1 MATRDEIVA
10 AIRAVDVRLDGLK
23 PRILAQGDAALKEGA
38 WRVREALSH
47 LAARANGVDRVA
59 QRVRDT
65 QAGKAPAAPR
75 TIDEINAG
83 QVAER
88 SSKSVADLLDEIV
101 RGHAAAI
108 AAVGALEQD
117 ILDAMLP
124 LGFRP
129 GEATASDLMLRGGP
143 GHDNSHVDQIEAALS

>member
-1 MATRDEIVA
+1 MATRDEVVA
-10 AIRAVDVRLDGLK
+10 SIRAVDARLDGLK
-23 PRILAQGDAALKEGA
+23 PRILAQSDAPLKEGT

-47 LAARANGVDRVA
+47 LAARANGVERVA

-75 TIDEINAG
+75 TIDEINAD

-88 SSKSVADLLDEIV
+88 NTKSAAELLDEIA
-101 RGHAAAI
+101 RGHAAEI
-108 AAVGALEQD
+108 AAIGALDKALLE
-117 ILDAMLP
+117 AMLP

-129 GEATASDLMLRGGP
+129 GESAASDLMIGGGP
-143 GHDNSHVDQIEAALS
+143 RHDNTHIDQIEAALS

>member
-1 MATRDEIVA
+1 MATRDEVVA
-10 AIRAVDVRLDGLK
+10 AIRAVDTRLDALK
-23 PRILAQGDAALKEGA
+23 PRIMAQGDAPLKEGT

-75 TIDEINAG
+75 TVDEINAG

-88 SSKSVADLLDEIV
+88 TSKSVAELLEEV
-101 RGHAAAI
+101 ARGHAAAI
-108 AAVGALEQD
+108 TAVGAIDES
-117 ILDAMLP
+117 ILDTMLP
-124 LGFRP
+124 FGFRP
-129 GEATASDLMLRGGP
+129 GESAASDLMLRGGP
-143 GHDNSHVDQIEAALS
+143 SHDNNHIDQIEAALN

>member
-1 MATRDEIVA
+1 MATRDEVVA
-10 AIRAVDVRLDGLK
+10 AIQAVDARLAALK
-23 PRILAQGDAALKEGA
+23 PRIIARGEAPLKEGT

-47 LAARANGVDRVA
+47 LAARSNGVDRIA

-75 TIDEINAG
+75 SIDEINAD

-88 SSKSVADLLDEIV
+88 SSKSVAELLDEIAA
-101 RGHAAAI
+101 GHAAAI
-108 AAVGALEQD
+108 TAVRAIDQAT
-117 ILDAMLP
+117 LDAMLP

-129 GEATASDLMLRGGP
+129 GESAASDLMVRGGP
-143 GHDNSHVDQIEAALS
+143 GHDQTHVDQIEAALS

>member
-10 AIRAVDVRLDGLK
+10 EIRSVDARLDALK
-23 PRILAQGDAALKEGA
+23 PRIMANGNAPLIEGT
-38 WRVREALSH
+38 WRVRDALSH

-75 TIDEINAG
+75 SIDEINAE
-83 QVAER
+83 QIAER
-88 SSKSVADLLDEIV
+88 TTKSAAELLDEIA

-108 AAVGALEQD
+108 AAVGAIDQS

-129 GEATASDLMLRGGP
+129 GESAASDLMLRGGP
-143 GHDNSHVDQIEAALS
+143 RHDNTHLDQIEAALA

>member
-10 AIRAVDVRLDGLK
+10 AIRAVDTRLDGLK
-23 PRILAQGDAALKEGA
+23 PRILAQGDAPLKDGT
-38 WRVREALSH
+38 WHVREALSH

-75 TIDEINAG
+75 TIDEINAD
-83 QVAER
+83 QVSER
-88 SSKSVADLLDEIV
+88 STKSVADLLDEIA

-108 AAVGALEQD
+108 TAIGELDQA

-129 GEATASDLMLRGGP
+129 GESAASDLMLGGGP
-143 GHDNSHVDQIEAALS
+143 RHDNNHIDQIEAALS

>member
-1 MATRDEIVA
+1 MATRDEVAA
-10 AIRAVDVRLDGLK
+10 AIRAVDARLDALK
-23 PRILAQGDAALKEGA
+23 PRILAQGDTALKEGT
-38 WRVREALSH
+38 WHVREALSH

-75 TIDEINAG
+75 TIDEINAD

-88 SSKSVADLLDEIV
+88 SSKSVAELLDEIA
-101 RGHAAAI
+101 RGHAAAVTAI
-108 AAVGALEQD
+108 GALEQPV
-117 ILDAMLP
+117 LDAMLP

-129 GEATASDLMLRGGP
+129 GESAASDLMLRGGP
-143 GHDNSHVDQIEAALS
+143 GHDNNHIDQIEAALS

>member
-1 MATRDEIVA
+1 MATRDEVVA
-10 AIRAVDVRLDGLK
+10 AIRAVDTRLDALK
-23 PRILAQGDAALKEGA
+23 PRIMAQGDAPLKEGT

-47 LAARANGVDRVA
+47 LAARANGVERVA

-75 TIDEINAG
+75 TVDEINAG

-88 SSKSVADLLDEIV
+88 SSRSVAELLDEIT

-108 AAVGALEQD
+108 AAVGAIDQS

-129 GEATASDLMLRGGP
+129 GESAASDLMLRGGP
-143 GHDNSHVDQIEAALS
+143 SHDNTHIDQIETALA

>member
-1 MATRDEIVA
+1 MATRDEVVA
-10 AIRAVDVRLDGLK
+10 SIRAVDARLDGLK
-23 PRILAQGDAALKEGA
+23 PRILAQSDAPLKEGT
-38 WRVREALSH
+38 WRVRDALSH
-47 LAARANGVDRVA
+47 LAARANGVERVA

-75 TIDEINAG
+75 TIDEINAD

-88 SSKSVADLLDEIV
+88 NTKSAAELLDEIA

-108 AAVGALEQD
+108 AAIGALDKALLE
-117 ILDAMLP
+117 AMLP

-129 GEATASDLMLRGGP
+129 GESAASDLMIGGGP
-143 GHDNSHVDQIEAALS
+143 RHDNTHIDQIEAALS

>member
-1 MATRDEIVA
+1 MATRDEVVA
-10 AIRAVDVRLDGLK
+10 AIHAVDARLDALK
-23 PRILAQGDAALKEGA
+23 PRILAQGDAPLKEGA

-65 QAGKAPAAPR
+65 QAGKTPAAPC
-75 TIDEINAG
+75 TIDEINAS
-83 QVAER
+83 QVTER
-88 SSKSVADLLDEIV
+88 ASKSAAELLDEIAH
-101 RGHAAAI
+101 GHAAAI
-108 AAVGALEQD
+108 AAVGALEQT

-129 GEATASDLMLRGGP
+129 GESTASDLMLRGGP
-143 GHDNSHVDQIEAALS
+143 GHDNSHIAQIEAALT

>member
-10 AIRAVDVRLDGLK
+10 AIHAVDARLEMLK
-23 PRILAQGDAALKEGA
+23 PRIIAQGDAPLQEGT

-65 QAGKAPAAPR
+65 LAGKAPAAPR
-75 TIDEINAG
+75 TIDDINAD
-83 QVAER
+83 QVTER
-88 SSKSVADLLDEIV
+88 SSISVPDLLEEIAK
-101 RGHAAAI
+101 GHAAAI
-108 AAVGALEQD
+108 TAIHALEPH
-117 ILDAMLP
+117 ILDALLP

-129 GEATASDLMLRGGP
+129 GEAAASDLMLRGGP
-143 GHDNSHVDQIEAALS
+143 GHDGNHIDQIEAALS

>member
-1 MATRDEIVA
+1 MATRDEVVA
-10 AIRAVDVRLDGLK
+10 AIQGVDTRLDGLK
-23 PRILAQGDAALKEGA
+23 ARIIAQGEAPLKEGT

-75 TIDEINAG
+75 TIDEINAD

-88 SSKSVADLLDEIV
+88 SSKSVTDLLDEIAK
-101 RGHAAAI
+101 GHAAAI
-108 AAVGALEQD
+108 AAVHALEQP
-117 ILDAMLP
+117 ILEAMLP

-129 GEATASDLMLRGGP
+129 GESAASDLMLRGGP
-143 GHDNSHVDQIEAALS
+143 GHDNNHIDQIEAALS